1 MDLDREVIRDIIS
14 EVSTPGGIGITMARS
29 SVRAMLVKSCA
40 AACTTAWSG
49 SKPAIDL
56 AKTVVEEKVRS
67 LVLFVFPR
75 PYSGFLMTTYIIIH
89 DV

>member
-29 SVRAMLVKSCA
+29 SVRSMLVRACA
-40 AACTTAWSG
+40 AACTTAWAG

-56 AKTVVEEKVRS
+56 AKTVVEEKVSIDRS
-67 LVLFVFPR
+67 SFSMFVAASHNGVFQ
-75 PYSGFLMTTYIIIH
+75 SHLNCG
-89 DV
+89 